1 LTPARAS
8 IIKMGVRSAI
18 VVVAISIAATG
29 CEREAPAPAPV
40 PAASLAPEPLK
51 PAETPA
57 PKLEPPPVESAPEPP
72 GPEPEKTAAVKPASK
87 TAAPAPSAAPA
98 RAVKTVAGTGAAGEG
113 YALAISAQSPVRS
126 GASSAAA
133 VVLSA
138 KDPYKCN
145 DKYPYKLVL
154 DPPSAGVSYPQQT
167 VRGMAV
173 GEKRS
178 TMSVPFSVAQPG
190 SATIAGTLHFSIC
203 TADKCL
209 IEKQKVSV
217 TVQAD

>member
-1 LTPARAS
+1 MSVRRACL
-8 IIKMGVRSAI
+8 A
-18 VVVAISIAATG
+18 VALAFLAAG
-29 CEREAPAPAPV
+29 CDRESSAPAPV
-40 PAASLAPEPLK
+40 PAASLAPEPPK

-57 PKLEPPPVESAPEPP
+57 PKIDPPPVESAPAPP
-72 GPEPEKTAAVKPASK
+72 APEPEKTAAVKPAAK
-87 TAAPAPSAAPA
+87 TAALPVASAAPA
-98 RAVKTVAGTGAAGEG
+98 RKVKTVAGSGAAGEG
-113 YALAISAQSPVRS
+113 YALSISAQSPVRS
-126 GASSAAA
+126 GATSSAA

-173 GEKRS
+173 GEKQS
-178 TMSVPFSVAQPG
+178 TMSVPFTVAQPG
-190 SATIAGTLHFSIC
+190 SATIAGTLHFSVC